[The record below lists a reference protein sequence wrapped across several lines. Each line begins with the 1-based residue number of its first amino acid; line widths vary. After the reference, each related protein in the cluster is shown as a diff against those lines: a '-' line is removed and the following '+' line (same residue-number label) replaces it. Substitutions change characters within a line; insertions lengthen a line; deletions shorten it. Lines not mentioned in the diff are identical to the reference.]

1 MIADTRPVDL
11 LYDDAVYIMYLIPL
25 EVTGLTKQ
33 VCGTSIMMCTSREG
47 ARGLE
52 VGSQL
57 QEVVGRG

>member
-33 VCGTSIMMCTSREG
+33 VCGTSIYHDVY
-47 ARGLE
+47 L
-52 VGSQL
+52 
-57 QEVVGRG
+57 